1 VLVDVDPHL
10 VAVFGNLAH
19 GFNSSVGRCLG
30 SILKVSQ
37 LRTYRYDH
45 EDVLSRTGSLPI
57 LNFEVDDPTALG
69 SAMTLGEKIKKLRR
83 EKSYTLERLGEL
95 TDSSKS
101 YIWELENKNPP
112 RPSAEKIAKIAA
124 VLGVTADF
132 LMDVEETEPAAD
144 VVDQAF
150 FRKYRKMQPG
160 TKQRIRR
167 LVDIWD
173 DEL

>member
-1 VLVDVDPHL
+1 MWRGRQQS
-10 VAVFGNLAH
+10 VF
-19 GFNSSVGRCLG
+19 
-30 SILKVSQ
+30 
-37 LRTYRYDH
+37 
-45 EDVLSRTGSLPI
+45 
-57 LNFEVDDPTALG
+57 
-69 SAMTLGEKIKKLRR
+69 RR
-83 EKSYTLERLGEL
+83 
-95 TDSSKS
+95 
-101 YIWELENKNPP
+101 NCQ
-112 RPSAEKIAKIAA
+112 IAA